1 MGASIQDGFWVFM
14 LITTKMT
21 FKPNNNLAVVW
32 IAKFSFLQTQPNIL
46 QLKKYFLSSSE
57 L

>member
-32 IAKFSFLQTQPNIL
+32 IAKFGFLQTQPNLITT
-46 QLKKYFLSSSE
+46 KEIVFF
-57 L
+57 